1 MVAIGDEISMDAS
14 LGGSYPITSI
24 QVPFLCVCVVCVCVV
39 CVCVVCVC
47 SVCVH
52 ACVCVVCVCL
62 YLCLYVCVCVLLA
75 LHIGDEMCPFT
86 AVWECSGSFA
96 VHTTVGP
103 ALCVAFLYAKV
114 CHTGVS

>member
-24 QVPFLCVCVVCVCVV
+24 QVPFLCVCV
-39 CVCVVCVC
+39 C
-47 SVCVH
+47 S
-52 ACVCVVCVCL
+52 VCVVCVCL

-75 LHIGDEMCPFT
+75 LHIGGEMCPFT